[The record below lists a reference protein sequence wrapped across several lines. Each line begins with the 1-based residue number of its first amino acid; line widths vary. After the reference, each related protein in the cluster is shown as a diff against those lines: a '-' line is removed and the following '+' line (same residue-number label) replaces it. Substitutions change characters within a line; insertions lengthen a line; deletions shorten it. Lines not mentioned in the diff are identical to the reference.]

1 MHTYDWIQIV
11 VFVIALVAV
20 TPLLGG
26 FMARVLQGDR
36 HLFSLPLGWLER
48 LIYRLAGVDPKSE
61 MGWQGYVFAL
71 LVFHGIGFIV
81 LFLLQIFQ
89 AQLPL
94 NPQQLPGTSWHLAF
108 NAAMSF
114 VTNTNWQSYS
124 AEATMSFLTQTLG
137 FAVQNFLSAATG
149 IAVMVALVRGMM
161 RQSTVTIGNFWV
173 DLTRST
179 VYLFLP
185 LASLL
190 ALVLVGQ
197 GVVQTFASYVEV
209 HTLESAKQLLALGPA
224 ASQVAIKQLGT
235 NGGGFF
241 NVNSAHPFENPTPL
255 SNWFQM
261 LAILAIPAALTF
273 SYGKMIRNSRQGW
286 LVFIAMFVLWGA
298 GLAAMIV
305 SEYSTNPV
313 FGANTL
319 MEGKETRFGVVNS
332 LIWSVSTTAASN
344 GSVNAMQG
352 SLSPLAGGIGLLNM
366 MLGEIVFGGVGSG
379 LYGMLLFVLL
389 TVFLAG
395 LMVGR
400 SPEYLGKKI
409 TTREIAMVMVTLL
422 APSLCILLGTAM
434 ASVLPQGLAGLLNKG
449 PHGFSEILYAFS
461 SASQNNGSAFAG
473 LEANSTF
480 YNVLLGL
487 CMAVGRFAVIIPVLA
502 IAGSLAGKKYTPPSE
517 GTFGTDN
524 GIFFVLLLAVILIVG
539 ALTHLPALTLGPVV
553 EHFLMLRGITF

>member
-26 FMARVLQGDR
+26 YVARVLEGER

-48 LIYRLAGVDPKSE
+48 LIYRLSGVDPRSE
-61 MGWQGYVFAL
+61 MGWKGYVFSL

-81 LFLLQIFQ
+81 LFLLQLFQ
-89 AQLPL
+89 AKLPL

-108 NAAMSF
+108 NASMSF

-124 AEATMSFLTQTLG
+124 GESTMSFLTQTLG

-149 IAVMVALVRGMM
+149 MAVMVALVRGML
-161 RQSTVTIGNFWV
+161 RRSAFTIGNFWV

-185 LASLL
+185 LAIIL
-190 ALVLVGQ
+190 ALILVGQ
-197 GVVQTFASYVEV
+197 GVVQTFASYVEA
-209 HTLESAKQLLALGPA
+209 HTLEGANELLALGPA

-298 GLAAMIV
+298 GLAAMIGG
-305 SEYSTNPV
+305 EYATNPV
-313 FGANTL
+313 FGTDAL
-319 MEGKETRFGVVNS
+319 MEGKETRFGVINS

-352 SLSPLAGGIGLLNM
+352 SLSPLAGGIGLLNI

-409 TTREIAMVMVTLL
+409 TTREIAMVMVALL
-422 APSLCILLGTAM
+422 TPSLCILLGTAV

-473 LEANSTF
+473 LSVNSAF

-517 GTFGTDN
+517 GTFSTDN
-524 GIFFVLLLAVILIVG
+524 GIFFVLLLSVILIVG

-553 EHFLMLRGITF
+553 EHFLMLRGVTF